1 MPPFFVRNIH
11 TKLNTCKQY
20 LFQQKKEKND
30 SFRHATYSQGETTDT
45 KVRIILREI
54 CRFINLHLLMIF
66 FIQRELRQLKLTPS
80 LPPNIGVDQGNAILV
95 GLPNLNTRPT
105 SLVEGVWKST
115 CENGP
120 QIRQRRTI
128 PQSTSC
134 LILVDLWTTKPG
146 QLIKMSRFLES
157 PCHKPPIMNN
167 PFHLGFKAV
176 FYSEKRASKIKKGK
190 VSM

>member
-1 MPPFFVRNIH
+1 MSGHRP
-11 TKLNTCKQY
+11 
-20 LFQQKKEKND
+20 EM
-30 SFRHATYSQGETTDT
+30 TYNENGE
-45 KVRIILREI
+45 
-54 CRFINLHLLMIF
+54 INVC
-66 FIQRELRQLKLTPS
+66 ELDH
-80 LPPNIGVDQGNAILV
+80 IGVDQGNAILV
-95 GLPNLNTRPT
+95 SIPNLNTRPG
-105 SLVEGVWKST
+105 GVWKST

-176 FYSEKRASKIKKGK
+176 FTQKKVHQKLRGGK
-190 VSM
+190 SACNSLSSWNNVLELISSPYFEFDALRWKYNWAGVCNCENQNTAEPSGCRLYLCELR